1 MFSKMINSFWR
12 NISNFIKVNFTR
24 TEYNSK
30 LIDLKLVQLI
40 NRTEFD
46 QNKLNPLSKG
56 LLLDEFKSEYEQINL
71 DNSNNKLQTIKNIQ
85 PLKIIRNYYINNSTW
100 LDYLKKITFGNRYLE
115 NLNYFKL
122 FKKNRKLNE
131 TINKNFVFNCNGKLI
146 AFINKEED
154 IIISKTE
161 SNDIGFAIKS
171 NLSLTDGIDSFS
183 WDTISPD
190 KLYYSTNKILY
201 ECIFNERDLVL
212 YQNKY
217 YSLSKLSK
225 FINCFPSPKG
235 DLNILLYEKNIEVY
249 DIYQNLLFS
258 KFFTTFKF
266 VNGLYDNKSS
276 VYIAYTE
283 GRIIIFNLDTFDF
296 KSYNYFPG
304 TIIKVINNQE
314 NDNIY
319 IFVVDKSK
327 PSNELIMFTLDDISI
342 SSDINLNFN
351 SYHNYDNFYR
361 HYHYVLRPDIV
372 AFQHKLNICNGKV
385 LDISFSPNNLR
396 VGILYEE
403 EFPEQFKNKSL
414 YIFGAIKDKRDN
426 NINRIIPLYNFGHL
440 DGNQI
445 ISFEFNRI
453 NKKENISFVVR
464 FENDIFIKTN
474 NIQG

>member
-1 MFSKMINSFWR
+1 M
-12 NISNFIKVNFTR
+12 
-24 TEYNSK
+24 
-30 LIDLKLVQLI
+30 
-40 NRTEFD
+40 
-46 QNKLNPLSKG
+46 
-56 LLLDEFKSEYEQINL
+56 

-115 NLNYFKL
+115 NLNYFKFL
-122 FKKNRKLNE
+122 KKNRKLNE

-327 PSNELIMFTLDDISI
+327 SSNELIMFTLDDISI

-351 SYHNYDNFYR
+351 SYQNNDDYYR
-361 HYHYVLRPDIV
+361 QYHYVFRPEIYS
-372 AFQHKLNICNGKV
+372 FQHNLMNLHTKI
-385 LDISFSPNNLR
+385 LDVNLSPNDFR
-396 VGILYEE
+396 VGILFEE
-403 EFPEQFKNKSL
+403 ELYNQPIQNSL
-414 YIFGAIKDKRDN
+414 YIFALTKDTRDN
-426 NINRIIPLYNFGHL
+426 TINKGFPLYNFGHI
-440 DGNQI
+440 DGSQIVSFQFIKMLNQGYT
-445 ISFEFNRI
+445 FLM
-453 NKKENISFVVR
+453 VR
-464 FENDIFIKTN
+464 FENDNFIRTEKIN
-474 NIQG
+474 G